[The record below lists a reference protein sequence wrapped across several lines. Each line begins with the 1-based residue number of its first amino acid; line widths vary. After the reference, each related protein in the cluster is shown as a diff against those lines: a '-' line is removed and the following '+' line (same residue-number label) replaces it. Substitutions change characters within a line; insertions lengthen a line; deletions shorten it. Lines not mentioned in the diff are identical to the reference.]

1 MAEQNNQLPSYFE
14 ATPPPPYEAIYNEG
28 NNFQPVVV
36 NIDPPRAHQN
46 ANFFGSQSVP
56 QLAVLPYPP
65 ACTCLAWS
73 SFFFGCF
80 PIGAFAIYYSN
91 QVKSATKQNDL
102 ATAVQAYILTKR
114 LSYWSFSVLSMFLII
129 CIGVW
134 RVIYS
139 SYY

>member
-1 MAEQNNQLPSYFE
+1 MAEQNNQPPSYYE

-28 NNFQPVVV
+28 NNPVVN
-36 NIDPPRAHQN
+36 NIGPSRAHQN
-46 ANFFGSQSVP
+46 ANFFGSQSVQ
-56 QLAVLPYPP
+56 QLEEVQYPP

-80 PIGAFAIYYSN
+80 PVGALAIYYSN
-91 QVKSATKQNDL
+91 QVKSATKQKDHPK
-102 ATAVQAYILTKR
+102 AVEAYILTKR